1 MFKSISD
8 KIELICAIIII
19 AIIFYLGK
27 QCGSSKLIEPIPNKI
42 VTITN
47 YRDTIFPKDTVIIYN
62 LKPGKPVHDT
72 IEKPIYL
79 DSTQCNRVYVYSDSV
94 KTKEYDIYSKAHIQ
108 GLFRN
113 LNLKVKLKVPL
124 EIHDSTVVKIDS
136 LVYRPYKYEIHAGVM
151 VGVKNIIPTV
161 NLSIDRSTYSLGYD
175 PFNKQPMIGFS
186 YKLVQ
191 WTPKHKKRK

>member
-1 MFKSISD
+1 MMTKISD

-27 QCGSSKLIEPIPNKI
+27 QCGSSKTNEILPTKI
-42 VTITN
+42 VTVTN
-47 YRDTIFPKDTVIIYN
+47 YRDTIFPKDTFIVYK
-62 LKPGKPVHDT
+62 LKPGKPVHD
-72 IEKPIYL
+72 IVEKPIYL

-94 KTKEYDIYSKAHIQ
+94 KTKEYDIYSKAHVQ

-113 LNLKVKLKVPL
+113 LDLKVKLKVPL
-124 EIHDSTVVKIDS
+124 EIHDSIVVKIDS
-136 LVYRPYKYEIHAGVM
+136 LIYRPYKYEIHTGVM
-151 VGVKNIIPTV
+151 VGTKSIIPTID
-161 NLSIDRSTYSLGYD
+161 LSIDRSTYSLGYD
-175 PFNKQPMIGFS
+175 PFNKQPIIGFK

>member
-1 MFKSISD
+1 MFKAISD

-27 QCGSSKLIEPIPNKI
+27 QCGSSKTVEPVSDKV

-47 YRDTIFPKDTVIIYN
+47 YRDTIFPKDTFIVYK

-72 IEKPIYL
+72 VEKPIYL

-136 LVYRPYKYEIHAGVM
+136 LVYRPYKYEIHTGVM
-151 VGVKNIIPTV
+151 VGIKTIIPTV
-161 NLSIDRSTYSLGYD
+161 DLSIDKCTYSLGYD
-175 PFNKQPMIGFS
+175 PFNKQPMIGFK
-186 YKLVQ
+186 YRLIG
-191 WTPKHKKRK
+191 WTPRNKKK